1 MRFFA
6 CLVTAIAVGLLATTA
21 SALWSVSNMGTWPK
35 TWPGHMEPLRK
46 QARSLRG
53 SLADLTAYE
62 IPFTSQKDFE
72 AAWPHLLQVKS
83 KGAPV
88 VLLRGPNAKLGL
100 SIPAGVCIHCPPGHP
115 EKNAMPAAPIAVAN
129 TRERWL
135 YTTYIELI
143 VDGHV
148 VDLNRIALPADTPIL
163 DERFNAGKSD

>member
-1 MRFFA
+1 MADSRRKVDALF
-6 CLVTAIAVGLLATTA
+6 CLPGYGNCRRTFGNHRQRLVECQQHGHLAQN
-21 SALWSVSNMGTWPK
+21 L
-35 TWPGHMEPLRK
+35 
-46 QARSLRG
+46 ARALRG

-72 AAWPHLLQVKS
+72 AAWPHLFQVKS